1 MRKNTLITTFLSVIL
16 ITLSFKTFSQ
26 TGDKPTNSK
35 VLILTDANFQK
46 SIKKGIT
53 LVDFWAVWCG
63 PCRRQA
69 PIIEEIANEV
79 GKKFKIS
86 KLDVDVNKTVASQYN
101 VRNIPTLIIFKDG
114 TEVKRMVGVQ
124 DKQTLLN
131 ELSNIK

>member
-1 MRKNTLITTFLSVIL
+1 MKKNIFFLLLVITFSAF
-16 ITLSFKTFSQ
+16 SFKLFSQ
-26 TGDKPTNSK
+26 TANKVSTSK
-35 VLILTDANFQK
+35 VLILTDDNFQK

-53 LVDFWAVWCG
+53 LVDFWAVWCA

-124 DKQTLLN
+124 DKQTLIN

>member
-1 MRKNTLITTFLSVIL
+1 MKKNIFLSLLI
-16 ITLSFKTFSQ
+16 ITLSLLSLKSFSQ
-26 TGDKPTNSK
+26 KADKASESK
-35 VLILTDANFQK
+35 VLILTDENFQK
-46 SIKKGIT
+46 NIKKGIT

-114 TEVKRMVGVQ
+114 NEVKRMVGVQ

-131 ELSNIK
+131 ELTNIK

>member
-1 MRKNTLITTFLSVIL
+1 MKKNIFLSLLI
-16 ITLSFKTFSQ
+16 ITLTAFSLNSNCQ
-26 TGDKPTNSK
+26 TSAKSSTSK
-35 VLILTDANFQK
+35 VLILTDENFQK

-53 LVDFWAVWCG
+53 LVDFWAVWCA

-79 GKKFKIS
+79 SKKFKIS

-114 TEVKRMVGVQ
+114 TEVKRLVGVQ

>member
-1 MRKNTLITTFLSVIL
+1 MRKNTLITIFLSVIL

-26 TGDKPTNSK
+26 TGDKPSNSK

>member
-1 MRKNTLITTFLSVIL
+1 MTKNTLITIFFSVIL

-26 TGDKPTNSK
+26 TGDKPSNSK
-35 VLILTDANFQK
+35 VLILTDENFQK

-131 ELSNIK
+131 ELANIK